1 MLEENPNA
9 ITLTRVWIRENIIT
23 TVLGIFILLSL
34 IIHALTISALFRV
47 RDVVR
52 LQLTSAASQV
62 AEARQQTLHYDF
74 PIKQNFP
81 FKTAVNISETL
92 DVPINEKF
100 PINQTF
106 NVPIDLNSFIPGAGT
121 YSIPVPINL
130 TVPVSTTI
138 HVPIRRQIPIETT
151 VNVDTTIP
159 IQIDLKQPGV
169 GDLLKRVEDSLRDLL
184 SKL

>member
-1 MLEENPNA
+1 MLEENPNT

-23 TVLGIFILLSL
+23 AVLGLFILISL

-47 RDVVR
+47 RDILR
-52 LQLTSAASQV
+52 LQLSSAASQI
-62 AEARQQTLHYDF
+62 AEARQQTVHYDF

-81 FKTAVNISETL
+81 FKTTVNISETL

-106 NVPIDLNSFIPGAGT
+106 NVPLDLNSFIPGAGT
-121 YSIPVPINL
+121 YSVPLPVNI

-138 HVPIRRQIPIETT
+138 HVPIHRQIPFETT
-151 VNVDTTIP
+151 INVDTSVP
-159 IQIDLKQPGV
+159 LDIDLKQPPL
-169 GDLLKRVEDSLRDLL
+169 GDLLKRVEASLRDLL